1 MDAQIPLLTQTLHL
15 FLSVTG
21 IPAGLLGQKALALG
35 LLLLLENPPWCC
47 AVRGRKGESDA
58 ADYHESPSL

>member
-21 IPAGLLGQKALALG
+21 TPAGLPGLKAPALG
-35 LLLLLENPPWCC
+35 LLLLLENPPWC
-47 AVRGRKGESDA
+47 
-58 ADYHESPSL
+58 